1 MPSIAQRTARIDTC
15 PSTADTLEFMTE
27 IIRLPGLITYL
38 QAQHKQVETF
48 PEDRLRFTYCQD
60 GREVPVGGYVLRAA
74 SGNQWLT
81 LTMKVCPMGRLR
93 ARSAL
98 VANGELPVGGLTVLL
113 GEVVALRQTLPL
125 EALLPAQ
132 LEEALRAMLVM
143 TDQLKHVAELDDA
156 DLETPFAYIFR

>member
-1 MPSIAQRTARIDTC
+1 MQASAQIDTRR
-15 PSTADTLEFMTE
+15 PAADTVEFMSE

-38 QAQHKQVETF
+38 QVHHKQVETF
-48 PEDRLRFTYCQD
+48 PEDRLRFTYCQA
-60 GREVPVGGYVLRAA
+60 GREVPVGAYVLRSS

-98 VANGELPVGGLTVLL
+98 VANGELPIGGLTVLI

-125 EALLPAQ
+125 EALLPSQ
-132 LEEALRAMLVM
+132 LEETLRALLAM
-143 TDQLKHVAELDDA
+143 TDRLKQVAEQDDA

>member
-1 MPSIAQRTARIDTC
+1 MPIDTRR
-15 PSTADTLEFMTE
+15 PAADTVEFMNE
-27 IIRLPGLITYL
+27 IIHLPGLITYL
-38 QAQHKQVETF
+38 QTQHKQVETF
-48 PEDRLRFTYCQD
+48 PEDRLRFTYCHD
-60 GREVPVGGYVLRAA
+60 GREVPVGAYVLRSAA
-74 SGNQWLT
+74 GTQWLT

-125 EALLPAQ
+125 QALLPAQ
-132 LEEALRAMLVM
+132 LEEALRALLSV

>member
-1 MPSIAQRTARIDTC
+1 MPPIGEPLGAIDTQC
-15 PSTADTLEFMTE
+15 PAADTVEFMTE

-48 PEDRLRFTYCQD
+48 PDDRLRFTYCQD
-60 GREVPVGGYVLRAA
+60 GREVPVGAYVLRSA

-81 LTMKVCPMGRLR
+81 LTMKVCPIGRLR

-125 EALLPAQ
+125 EALLPSQ
-132 LEEALRAMLVM
+132 LEETLRAMLAM